1 MIRTYKYRLYTHS
14 RQAKKLSYLLDL
26 SRNVYNA
33 ALEQRV
39 DVYKETGSGVT
50 YTVQS
55 KHFGNLRRS
64 DPDGLGVLNFT
75 CMQQTLRRLD
85 KAYRA
90 FFRRVKSGEA
100 PGFPRFKSVR
110 RWHSAEFT
118 YGDGCKLRF
127 DDSGR
132 ALLYIQNVGEIKIK
146 YHREI
151 PSGAKIK
158 HVVVKRSLGKW
169 YVCLMI
175 ELPDADIVERE
186 PAEIGI
192 DVGLHSLLALS
203 DGALVENPR
212 WLRSSLAELR
222 VAQRRMA
229 RRKKGGQRRNKA
241 RYQVAKLYDH
251 ISNQRRDFWHKETRK
266 LADTYTLIA
275 IEDLNLSFMTHNHH
289 LALSTHDAGLGM
301 FRQMLENKVENTGSQ
316 VIAVPPAY
324 TSQMCSGCGEIVHK
338 DLSVRIHHCPHCNLV
353 LDRDVNAAI
362 NILNLARTGPSGA
375 NVDNGVMR
383 SPRSSLF

>member
-55 KHFGNLRRS
+55 KYFGNLRRS

-90 FFRRVKSGEA
+90 FFRRVKSGDA
-100 PGFPRFKSVR
+100 PGFPRFKSIR
-110 RWHSAEFT
+110 RWHSVEFT

-132 ALLYIQNVGEIKIK
+132 ALLYIQNVGKIKIK

-151 PSGAKIK
+151 PADAKIK

-169 YVCLMI
+169 YVFFQI
-175 ELPDADIVERE
+175 ELPDVGIAERG

-192 DVGLHSLLALS
+192 DVGLHSLLAFS
-203 DGALVENPR
+203 DGTLVENPR
-212 WLRSSLAELR
+212 WMRSALEEMRAK
-222 VAQRRMA
+222 QRRLS
-229 RRKKGGQRRNKA
+229 RRKKGSSRRRKA
-241 RYQVAKLYDH
+241 AFQVAKLHEH
-251 ISNQRRDFWHKETRK
+251 IHNQRRDFWHKETRK
-266 LADTYTLIA
+266 LVDAYALIA

-289 LALSTHDAGLGM
+289 LALSAHDAGLGM
-301 FRQMLENKVENTGSQ
+301 FRRMLESKVENTGSQ

-324 TSQMCSGCGEIVHK
+324 TSQMCSGCGEIARK
-338 DLSVRIHHCPHCNLV
+338 DLSVRTHSCPRCGLT
-353 LDRDVNAAI
+353 LDRDVNAAV
-362 NILNLARTGPSGA
+362 NILNLARTGPSGL
-375 NVDNGVMR
+375 NVGDGAKRVL
-383 SPRSSLF
+383 RSSLL